1 MLLAPGFYDL
11 TCSSPG
17 YQTAVVYDLQVIA
30 NKNKGYTFYLTPSN
44 NDGLKTSVIETGIL
58 DTEVNIFPNPA
69 KNMVN
74 ISGEGMVKIL
84 MLNQTGQVVYENNQP
99 ESMNTIN
106 LNSMKPGIYFI
117 KINGQTEVLT
127 KKLVVE

>member
-1 MLLAPGFYDL
+1 
-11 TCSSPG
+11 
-17 YQTAVVYDLQVIA
+17 
-30 NKNKGYTFYLTPSN
+30 
-44 NDGLKTSVIETGIL
+44 
-58 DTEVNIFPNPA
+58 
-69 KNMVN
+69 
-74 ISGEGMVKIL
+74 MVKIL